1 MGFNMKGVS
10 MVKKN
15 NTVLFTV
22 FLGIL
27 ILAFTP
33 AWAGTIA
40 GSLTVKGLRSPKD
53 VVVYITRGPNQ
64 KGELPQAR
72 FSMDQKNLSFAPHVL
87 LVPQGSTVHF
97 PNNDKV
103 AHNVFSMSR
112 TQKFNL
118 GNYGP
123 GESKKIIFN
132 KPGLVEL
139 RCDMHAEMSAY
150 ILVMKNPFFGITD
163 KKGRFFI
170 PDTSYLEAHGVTS
183 IKDLPPGKYT
193 VRTWHEKLKS
203 VKKTIVVP
211 KTGEVVLKL
220 KLKRGTPGALFKR

>member
-1 MGFNMKGVS
+1 MAKKINLVYIAVILGF
-10 MVKKN
+10 
-15 NTVLFTV
+15 FT
-22 FLGIL
+22 F
-27 ILAFTP
+27 ASTP
-33 AWAGTIA
+33 VWAGTIA
-40 GSLTVKGLRSPKD
+40 GSITVKGLRSPKD
-53 VVVYITRGPNQ
+53 VVVYITRGSNQ
-64 KGELPQAR
+64 KGDLPQAR
-72 FSMDQKNLSFAPHVL
+72 FSMDQKNLSFIPHVL

-103 AHNVFSMSR
+103 EHNVFSMSR

-123 GESKKIIFN
+123 GESKKLVFN

-163 KKGRFFI
+163 KKGKFTI
-170 PDTSYLEAHGVTS
+170 PDTGYLKARGVTS

-193 VRTWHEKLKS
+193 IRTWHEKLKS
-203 VKKTIVVP
+203 VK
-211 KTGEVVLKL
+211 
-220 KLKRGTPGALFKR
+220 

>member
-1 MGFNMKGVS
+1 MI
-10 MVKKN
+10 KKSN
-15 NTVLFTV
+15 
-22 FLGIL
+22 
-27 ILAFTP
+27 LAFIAVVLIVFTLASLP
-33 AWAGTIA
+33 AWAGTII

-53 VVVYITRGPNQ
+53 VVVYISKGPVY
-64 KGELPQAR
+64 KVDSPEAR
-72 FSMDQKNLSFAPHVL
+72 FAVDQKNLSFLPHVL
-87 LVPQGSTVHF
+87 VVPQGSTVHF

-103 AHNVFSMSR
+103 GHNVFSLSR

-123 GESKKIIFN
+123 GESKKIVFD

-163 KKGRFFI
+163 KKGNFAI
-170 PDTSYLEAHGVTS
+170 PDTGYLKGHGVTS
-183 IKDLPPGKYT
+183 VQELPAGKYT

-211 KTGEVVLKL
+211 KSGEVVLKL
-220 KLKRGTPGALFKR
+220 KLKRGTPGSLYKR